1 MSASL
6 PRIADLLWQAL
17 IAAVILFM
25 VTPLVLVVLFAFA
38 ANEIQTFPIEGFTLK
53 WFADLAGWP
62 AFWVALENSAIVT
75 GTVGLMSTIIGT
87 LAAMALSQ
95 MRPARAGL
103 VMTVLSLP
111 VSLPPLVIGLALLSF
126 LHLLKLRL
134 GLQTVFPS
142 HLIFTQPFVMLIVYA
157 RLASFDRALLEASRD
172 LGASRLKAC
181 LTITLPMA
189 APSIIGAALIAMA
202 VSLDDFVIT
211 FFTIGGGNTL
221 PTLIWGMLRKSVTPS
236 VNALG
241 TLVLLFTIG
250 ASMLA
255 LRISRYRG

>member
-1 MSASL
+1 M
-6 PRIADLLWQAL
+6 
-17 IAAVILFM
+17 
-25 VTPLVLVVLFAFA
+25 
-38 ANEIQTFPIEGFTLK
+38 
-53 WFADLAGWP
+53 
-62 AFWVALENSAIVT
+62 
-75 GTVGLMSTIIGT
+75 TI
-87 LAAMALSQ
+87 
-95 MRPARAGL
+95 
-103 VMTVLSLP
+103 LSLP

-126 LHLLKLRL
+126 LHLLRARL
-134 GLQTVFPS
+134 GLQTVIPS

-157 RLASFDRALLEASRD
+157 RLASFDRALLEAGRD

-241 TLVLLFTIG
+241 TLVLLFTVG